1 MGMLDQRMPMA
12 FIPDTDCLPE
22 GVSIPY
28 SVVAVKSDAANKTN
42 VLVFKETSNNMQ
54 LYKNT
59 HLRNVEIIKSIS
71 PLEVKKSICHK

>member
-1 MGMLDQRMPMA
+1 MLDQRMPMA

-54 LYKNT
+54 LYKKC
-59 HLRNVEIIKSIS
+59 RNNQVNITIGG
-71 PLEVKKSICHK
+71 KKKYLP